1 MLAGLCG
8 LLGWL
13 PLAAGLLGCP
23 ATADE
28 RVLQGYVEGEYVRIA
43 PAVEGRLVTLAVA
56 RGDRVAA
63 GAPLF
68 TLEDTSAAAVHA
80 ESAASLARA
89 EAELADLRRAWRPEE
104 IAALEAQR
112 DEAAA
117 SLRLSAAQLA
127 RQEHLVTRGDSPRE
141 RLDESRAAHQRDA
154 ARLAAIEA
162 QLALA
167 RQAGSDQQIRAA
179 AAAVEAAAAALA
191 QAKWQL
197 AQTAVAAPEAGLVT
211 NTFHEPGEWV
221 AAGVPVVEL
230 LPPAKLKLRFFV
242 PEPELAAIRLGAA
255 VTVDCDGCPEMTAE
269 ITYIAP
275 EAEFTPPVIFSQE
288 TRAKLVFLVEAHPRE
303 GAPAM
308 LHPGQPVTI
317 RIARP

>member
-8 LLGWL
+8 FLGWL
-13 PLAAGLLGCP
+13 PLAAGLLDCP
-23 ATADE
+23 ATDE
-28 RVLQGYVEGEYVRIA
+28 LMLQGYVEGEYIRVA
-43 PAVEGRLVTLAVA
+43 PAVEGRLMTLMVA
-56 RGDRVAA
+56 RGDQVKA

-68 TLEDTSAAAVHA
+68 TLEDTSVAAARA

-89 EAELADLRRAWRPEE
+89 EAELADRRRALRPEE
-104 IAALEAQR
+104 ITALEAER

-141 RLDESRAAHQRDA
+141 RLDESRAAHQRDT

-167 RQAGSDQQIRAA
+167 RQAGSDEQIRAA
-179 AAAVEAAAAALA
+179 AAAVEAANAALA
-191 QAKWQL
+191 QAEWQL
-197 AQTAVAAPEAGLVT
+197 AQTAVAAPESGIVT
-211 NTFHEPGEWV
+211 DTFHEPGEWV

-230 LPPAKLKLRFFV
+230 LPPAKLKVRFFV

-255 VTVDCDGCPEMTAE
+255 VGVECDGCPELTAE

-275 EAEFTPPVIFSQE
+275 EAEFTPPVIYSQE

-303 GAPAM
+303 DAPAM
-308 LHPGQPVTI
+308 LHPGQPVTV

>member
-1 MLAGLCG
+1 MLSDLCE

-13 PLAAGLLGCP
+13 PLAVGLLGCP
-23 ATADE
+23 EADE
-28 RVLQGYVEGEYVRIA
+28 LVLQGYVEGEYVRVA

-56 RGDRVAA
+56 RGDRVAV

-68 TLEDTSAAAVHA
+68 TLEDTSIAAARA

-89 EAELADLRRAWRPEE
+89 EAELADLRRAWRPEQ
-104 IAALEAQR
+104 IAELEAQR

-117 SLRLSAAQLA
+117 SLRLSTAQLA
-127 RQEHLVTRGDSPRE
+127 RQEHLAARGDSPRE
-141 RLDESRAAHQRDA
+141 RLDESRAARQRDA

-179 AAAVEAAAAALA
+179 TAAVEAADAALA
-191 QAKWQL
+191 QAEWQL
-197 AQTAVAAPEAGLVT
+197 AQTTVTAPEAGLVT
-211 NTFHEPGEWV
+211 NTFHEPGEWI
-221 AAGVPVVEL
+221 AAGTPVVEL
-230 LPPAKLKLRFFV
+230 LPPAKVKLRFFV
-242 PEPELAAIRLGAA
+242 PEPELAAIRLGAP
-255 VTVDCDGCPEMTAE
+255 VGVDCDGCPELTAE
-269 ITYIAP
+269 ITFIAP
-275 EAEFTPPVIFSQE
+275 EAEFTPPVIYSQE

-303 GAPAM
+303 GAPAI

-317 RIARP
+317 RIAQP

>member
-1 MLAGLCG
+1 MLSSLCA

-13 PLAAGLLGCP
+13 PLAVGLLGCS
-23 ATADE
+23 AADALM
-28 RVLQGYVEGEYVRIA
+28 LQGYVEGEYVRVA

-56 RGDRVAA
+56 RGDRVAV

-68 TLEDTSAAAVHA
+68 TLEDTSIAAARA

-104 IAALEAQR
+104 IAALEAER
-112 DEAAA
+112 NEAEA
-117 SLRLSAAQLA
+117 SLRLSTAQLA
-127 RQEHLVTRGDSPRE
+127 RQEHLVATGNSPRE
-141 RLDESRAAHQRDA
+141 RLDEIRATWQRDA

-162 QLALA
+162 RLALA

-179 AAAVEAAAAALA
+179 TAAMEAAKAALA
-191 QAKWQL
+191 RAEWQL
-197 AQTAVAAPEAGLVT
+197 AQTVVAAREAGLVT

-221 AAGVPVVEL
+221 VAGAPVVEL
-230 LPPAKLKLRFFV
+230 LPPAKVKLRFFV
-242 PEPELAAIRLGAA
+242 PEPELSVIRLGAPIG
-255 VTVDCDGCPEMTAE
+255 VNCDGCPELTAE

-275 EAEFTPPVIFSQE
+275 EAEFTPPVIYSQE
-288 TRAKLVFLVEAHPRE
+288 TRAKLVFLVEAHPRKDS
-303 GAPAM
+303 PTT

-317 RIARP
+317 RIAQP

>member
-8 LLGWL
+8 FLAWL
-13 PLAAGLLGCP
+13 PLATGLLDCP
-23 ATADE
+23 ATGKL
-28 RVLQGYVEGEYVRIA
+28 VLQGYVEGEYVRVA
-43 PAVEGRLVTLAVA
+43 PAVEGRLVTLTVA
-56 RGDRVAA
+56 RGDQVAV

-68 TLEDTSAAAVHA
+68 TLEDTSIAAARA
-80 ESAASLARA
+80 ESAASLART
-89 EAELADLRRAWRPEE
+89 EAELADQRRAWRPEQ
-104 IAALEAQR
+104 IDALEAQR
-112 DEAAA
+112 NEAVA
-117 SLRLSAAQLA
+117 SSRLSAAQLA
-127 RQEHLVTRGDSPRE
+127 RQEHLVTRGDSPQE
-141 RLDESRAAHQRDA
+141 RLDESRAAHQRDV
-154 ARLAAIEA
+154 ARLAEVEA

-167 RQAGSDQQIRAA
+167 RQAGSDEQIRAA
-179 AAAVEAAAAALA
+179 TAAVEAAVAALA
-191 QAKWQL
+191 RAEWQL

-230 LPPAKLKLRFFV
+230 LPPAKLKVRFFV

-255 VTVDCDGCPEMTAE
+255 VEVDCDGCPEMTAE

-275 EAEFTPPVIFSQE
+275 EAEFTPPVIYSQE